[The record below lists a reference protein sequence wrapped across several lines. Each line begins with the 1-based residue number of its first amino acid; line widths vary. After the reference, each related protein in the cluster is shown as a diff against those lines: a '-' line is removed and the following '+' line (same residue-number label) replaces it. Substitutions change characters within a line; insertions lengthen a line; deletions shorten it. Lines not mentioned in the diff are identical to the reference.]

1 MILGNSASYQPI
13 SKSPKNLDS
22 LLFDLT
28 DQDRLYQQDKVTAY
42 FNNWIDKFVE
52 SENPIQEWA
61 TLFWHEFIPCT
72 GRGQKN
78 SVNLEQNYFT
88 WELYRMNALGS
99 FRQLLVEYYQNP
111 SSMYFLD
118 IHRSHKDNPNENFAR
133 ELLELYTIGP
143 GNYTEKDVK
152 EIARC
157 FTGLHYD
164 NGDTYTQKAYRNE
177 SQFDSGSKTIF
188 GKIGNFYPEDVFDL
202 ILEKEEC
209 AEFIAGRAIQFFIG
223 EGASNFFKKEC
234 AKVYYQSNYNFE
246 KLLEFLFNS
255 MEAQNPKIKKI
266 KSPIEH
272 LVFLQRDL
280 GLRTIGHKTNAWFL
294 RLCGQYPLN
303 PWSVNGWTSGMG
315 WLQSEY
321 LMHRTYLPLV
331 LLRIANRKEP
341 RDSMA
346 YKIKSRF
353 IDAQLKEVRYAVDAH
368 FDNSQ
373 FSDKLEKL
381 GLTANQYLLGD
392 TEPNDSSL
400 EECLVHPRYQNL
412 NKHESQR
419 FHKA

>member
-1 MILGNSASYQPI
+1 VVLGNSATYQPI

-28 DQDRLYQQDKVTAY
+28 NQDRLYQKDKVSAY
-42 FNNWIDKFVE
+42 FNNWIDVFVE
-52 SENPIQEWA
+52 AENPIREWA

-78 SVNLEQNYFT
+78 AVNLEQNYFT
-88 WELYRMNALGS
+88 WELYRRNALGS
-99 FRQLLVEYYQNP
+99 FRQLLVDYFQNP

-133 ELLELYTIGP
+133 ELLELYTLGP
-143 GNYTEKDVK
+143 GNYSEKDVK

-164 NGDTYTQKAYRNE
+164 NGDTYTQKAYRNQ
-177 SQFDSGSKTIF
+177 SQFDSGSKKIF
-188 GKIGNFYPEDVFDL
+188 GKTGNFYPEDVFDL

-209 AEFIAGRAIQFFIG
+209 AEFVAGRAIQFFIG
-223 EGASNFFKKEC
+223 EGASNSLIKHS

-246 KLLEFLFNS
+246 KLLESLFNS
-255 MEAQNPKIKKI
+255 GESQNPKIKKI

-280 GLRTIGHKTNAWFL
+280 GLRTLGHKSNAWFL
-294 RLCGQYPLN
+294 RLCGQYPLS
-303 PWSVNGWTSGMG
+303 PWSVKGWTSGMG

-321 LMHRTYLPLV
+321 LMHRAYLPLV
-331 LLRIANRKEP
+331 LLSIANRK
-341 RDSMA
+341 DSRNNMA

-353 IDAQLKEVRYAVDAH
+353 IDAQLKEVRYTVDAD
-368 FDNSQ
+368 FDQSQ
-373 FSDKLEKL
+373 FRYKLEKL

-392 TEPNDSSL
+392 TEPNDLSL
-400 EECLVHPRYQNL
+400 EECLVHPRYQYL

-419 FHKA
+419 FHTA